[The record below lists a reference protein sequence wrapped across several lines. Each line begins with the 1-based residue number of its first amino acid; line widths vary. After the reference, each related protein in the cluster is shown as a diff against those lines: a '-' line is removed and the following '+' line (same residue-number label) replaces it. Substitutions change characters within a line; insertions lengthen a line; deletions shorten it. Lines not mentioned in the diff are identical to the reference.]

1 MVSSLFA
8 TVTMLTHLAKRR
20 PFTAVRKYA
29 TSSTRRAAVT
39 AVDSSAYDGN
49 NVLGIVR
56 EDFSIWERRSPLCP
70 HHVAELSKQGFQVLV
85 QPCNKRVFTNSEYL
99 EAGAKVQEDL
109 SEASLLLGVKQ
120 MPLHR

>member
-1 MVSSLFA
+1 MASSLFA

-56 EDFSIWERRSPLCP
+56 EDFSIWERRSPSCCR
-70 HHVAELSKQGFQVLV
+70 AQQA
-85 QPCNKRVFTNSEYL
+85 RVPG
-99 EAGAKVQEDL
+99 AGSALQQE
-109 SEASLLLGVKQ
+109 SVHEQ
-120 MPLHR
+120 